1 MESKDYDEIDWDR
14 LDRYVRKLGTF
25 DELADLE
32 RWVESDPA
40 LKQLADAMR
49 IVGRRPNAGEP
60 GWDERSAWAE
70 LRARMRAT
78 PVRPLRIAKSSGEWR
93 AAGASSSR
101 SWGPGSANWAG
112 AAAAFVLLL
121 GSAAVAV
128 WMRDRSPGEVAGSVE
143 SSRVVATGRGER
155 REIRFDDGTVIT
167 LGAASEMHYAFGA
180 TERRVE
186 LKGLANFRVARDAAR
201 PFTVRAGTSLITDLG
216 TEFSVRAYA
225 SDSRIEVA
233 VRSGHVV
240 WRAQADS
247 ARATQLGPGD
257 AGLCDSSG
265 VVAVHH
271 DTTALRAA
279 EWMSGRLA
287 FDDQTLLEVGAEL
300 SRWFDVDVRFADAG
314 LASRRVTAVYAD
326 PALSGVLRAL
336 SASLKLTY
344 ERSGRTVTFS
354 SKAP

>member
-1 MESKDYDEIDWDR
+1 MESKDYDVIDWDR

-78 PVRPLRIAKSSGEWR
+78 PVRPIRIAKSSGEWR
-93 AAGASSSR
+93 AAGAPSRRLWGSGSS
-101 SWGPGSANWAG
+101 NWAG
-112 AAAAFVLLL
+112 AAAAFLLLL

-128 WMRDRSPGEVAGSVE
+128 WVRDRSPGGAAAPVE
-143 SSRVVATGRGER
+143 TSRVVATGRGER

-167 LGAASEMHYAFGA
+167 LGAASEMHYVVGV

-186 LKGLANFRVARDAAR
+186 LTGLANFRVAHDSTR
-201 PFTVRAGTSLITDLG
+201 PFTVRAGNSLITDLG

-225 SDSRIEVA
+225 NDSRIEVA
-233 VRSGHVV
+233 VRSGRVA

-247 ARATQLGPGD
+247 ARSTELGSGD
-257 AGLCDSSG
+257 AGIRDSSG

-271 DTTALRAA
+271 DTTAVTTSQ
-279 EWMSGRLA
+279 WMSGRLA
-287 FDDQTLLEVGAEL
+287 FQDQTLLEVGAEL
-300 SRWFDVDVRFADAG
+300 SRWFDVDVRFADARV
-314 LASRRVTAVYAD
+314 ATCRVTAVFGD
-326 PALSGVLRAL
+326 PALSSVLDAL
-336 SASLKLTY
+336 SASVGVTY
-344 ERSGRTVTFS
+344 VRSGRTVTFS
-354 SKAP
+354 SKSP